1 MSLAGRRR
9 VHRLAGPV
17 RARSGA
23 GLQRADGHVP
33 YRVSGVQVAPIGLL
47 LVVDAR
53 QRVARHGERGLPI
66 EVAQRVH
73 GGRFAVAVEAAG
85 RRARGRRRE
94 RLVVHKVARVVVAAD
109 APRRHGR
116 GLVDGLHLV
125 ALVRRE
131 QLALLLADRAADARS
146 RGEDVHRLNRRRG
159 RGRSRGRAAPRR
171 VARAANARGAALSHI
186 YFVSGAAAAARA
198 VAGLPRP
205 LPVDGVGVDA
215 VCVRREVPSGVAA
228 VAVLRHAAI
237 LKLPLELGLVEHFR
251 IRQPQA
257 AKVDAGN
264 CGVEAVEERI
274 VIPRPFPAAL
284 IARVHPRA
292 VAAADA
298 VVKVDGVCAGS
309 GRVLGVFARVRVEVD
324 LVIEFRSEAPLGR
337 CPRRY
342 GDAVPYVA
350 MMIGVLFALFGGQ
363 RHVAFVLGGHLHRV

>member
-1 MSLAGRRR
+1 MPLASRRR

-17 RARSGA
+17 RARRGA

-33 YRVSGVQVAPIGLL
+33 DRVAGVQVASVGFLF
-47 LVVDAR
+47 VVDAR

-73 GGRFAVAVEAAG
+73 GSRFAVAVKAAG
-85 RRARGRRRE
+85 RRARGSRRK

-131 QLALLLADRAADARS
+131 QLALLLADRAADARP
-146 RGEDVHRLNRRRG
+146 RGEDVHRLHWRRG
-159 RGRSRGRAAPRR
+159 RRRSRRRAAPRC
-171 VARAANARGAALSHI
+171 VARAADARGAASIVILVI
-186 YFVSGAAAAARA
+186 AGAAAASRA
-198 VAGLPRP
+198 VAGLPGP
-205 LPVDGVGVDA
+205 LPKHWVAVDA
-215 VCVRREVPSGVAA
+215 VCVRREEPPGVAA

-251 IRQPQA
+251 IRQAQA

-264 CGVEAVEERI
+264 RGVEAIEERI
-274 VIPRPFPAAL
+274 VMPRPFPTAL

-298 VVKVDGVCAGS
+298 VVEVDGVCAGS
-309 GRVLGVFARVRVEVD
+309 GRILGVFARVRVEVD
-324 LVIEFRSEAPLGR
+324 LVIELGSEATLGR
-337 CPRRY
+337 
-342 GDAVPYVA
+342 
-350 MMIGVLFALFGGQ
+350 
-363 RHVAFVLGGHLHRV
+363 